1 MKYLKLNIQLLL
13 AFVIV
18 LGLFSCT
25 DEDAVDNGK
34 KEIKEG
40 LPTTVSLKLTS
51 ATPMVV
57 ETKTADDGGK
67 FGVINDLAILV
78 YKTETGELDKVT
90 CVSNVN
96 AKEWNGSFNAT
107 TGSRRVYVLANS
119 GLGEAGIKSDYSQE
133 SDLLTSG
140 LIDAGTTT
148 PVGNERM
155 LGFVH
160 TVNDFEKELS
170 SKENSETIDIP
181 ESNGSTPVVSLY
193 SRLYPPYSKITF
205 TVKNEVKTDMSEK
218 VQLNITNVYVRNLP
232 TKYSLLPEK
241 NILKTSGL
249 SGTDVFSEKVQQM
262 SKEEDVYEFYMY
274 ENLQGTIN
282 DGNKDPKL
290 KSPFQGYP
298 SNNSNPSEN
307 YESWNTK
314 WATKTPC
321 TYIEVEGTYAIWK
334 SDTQYGAG
342 KIHYRFFLGANT
354 VDNFDIKR
362 NTHYKVELAF
372 TGVAG
377 YDELSYEWRV
387 NAQLEDVTIIP
398 EGTLEIDGASDGY
411 FPFVVINGSN
421 TAMNLKPGI
430 NESTSEY
437 MLMYKTSDGW
447 KTSSSLNSEI
457 SRNSYTEYRIRCNNL
472 GVLGAYTYTGND
484 SYLLDGKTYTGS
496 YDKNLEDRDKVIQ
509 GRIYRLRDFKLKDT
523 SGSSLQDFVVKE
535 YPLLC
540 LYDLYDI
547 NTNGTVYAQRIN
559 RTNDNGSNLISLDEA
574 RGKYISAAYRYEG
587 GICGGTSNATGGGSL
602 MAFLPTKDELKR
614 MIELETGP
622 FQFKSNMP
630 YWTNEGAY
638 SWNGNSLEVR
648 QVSEAYVRCVYEVSG
663 GADPDRQ
670 WKGDK

>member
-160 TVNDFEKELS
+160 INNDFKNELLPAEE
-170 SKENSETIDIP
+170 SKKVTIP
-181 ESNGSTPVVSLY
+181 ESDDTTPVLY

-218 VQLNITNVYVRNLP
+218 VQLNITDVYVRNLP

-282 DGNKDPKL
+282 EGNSDPKL
-290 KSPFQGYP
+290 KSPFQGEYP

-314 WATKTPC
+314 WATQTPC

-387 NAQLEDVTIIP
+387 NAQLNDVTIVP
-398 EGTLEIDGASDGY
+398 EGILEIDGSPDFY
-411 FPFVVINGSN
+411 FPFYVINNTGSK
-421 TAMNLKPGI
+421 TTI
-430 NESTSEY
+430 DTDYDESN
-437 MLMYKTSDGW
+437 MMIRYKDGW
-447 KTSSSLNSEI
+447 GIWQQASDLGENVPTN
-457 SRNSYTEYRIRCNNL
+457 
-472 GVLGAYTYTGND
+472 GVLNCDIHSIDFGILGAPGHNDKQQAENIYTNEDTGEFYTSHGGDDEAYPDNITFRD
-484 SYLLDGKTYTGS
+484 EVGAGK
-496 YDKNLEDRDKVIQ
+496 
-509 GRIYRLRDFKLKDT
+509 IYRKRKFTVNSDKILT
-523 SGSSLQDFVVKE
+523 VKE

-540 LYDLYDI
+540 LYESTEI
-547 NTNGTVYAQRIN
+547 GSKMTNTVYAQRID
-559 RTNDNGSNLISLDEA
+559 RSDENGKKLFSESEA
-574 RGKYISAAYRYEG
+574 KSTCDGYSGKAYMNK
-587 GICGGTSNATGGGSL
+587 S
-602 MAFLPTKDELKR
+602 LPTTSDLLK
-614 MIELETGP
+614 MIEYEKYFVPKANSL
-622 FQFKSNMP
+622 
-630 YWTNEGAY
+630 YWTTDGLY
-638 SWNGNSLEVR
+638 SWTDSKELVR
-648 QVSEAYVRCVYEVSG
+648 SSENQGYVRCVY
-663 GADPDRQ
+663 
-670 WKGDK
+670 KH

>member
-1 MKYLKLNIQLLL
+1 MKYLRLNIQLLF
-13 AFVIV
+13 AFVLM

-40 LPTTVSLKLTS
+40 LPTTVTLKLTS

-57 ETKTADDGGK
+57 ETKTEDSNSK
-67 FGVINDLAILV
+67 FGMINDLAILV
-78 YKTETGELDKVT
+78 YKAETRELDKVT
-90 CVSNVN
+90 YVSGVN

-140 LIDAGTTT
+140 LIDAGATT
-148 PVGNERM
+148 PVGNEQM

-160 TVNDFEKELS
+160 TSDDFGKELS
-170 SKENSETIDIP
+170 SAENSTTIKIP
-181 ESNGSTPVVSLY
+181 ESNGSTSVVSLF

-232 TKYSLLPEK
+232 TKYSLLPIE
-241 NILKTSGL
+241 NILQTSGT
-249 SGTDVFSEKVQQM
+249 SGTDVYSEKVEKR
-262 SKEEDVYEFYMY
+262 SEGEDAYVFYMY

-282 DGNKDPKL
+282 EGNGDPKL
-290 KSPFQGYP
+290 KSPFKGEYP

-314 WATKTPC
+314 WATQTPC

-334 SDTQYGAG
+334 SNTQYGAG

-387 NAQLEDVTIIP
+387 NAQLNDVTIIP
-398 EGTLEIDGASDGY
+398 EGDLEIDGSPDYY
-411 FPFVVINGSN
+411 FPFVIINASDENFSMTVENRGS
-421 TAMNLKPGI
+421 AVMNL
-430 NESTSEY
+430 
-437 MLMYKTSDGW
+437 LF
-447 KTSSSLNSEI
+447 
-457 SRNSYTEYRIRCNNL
+457 
-472 GVLGAYTYTGND
+472 
-484 SYLLDGKTYTGS
+484 
-496 YDKNLEDRDKVIQ
+496 YDKNYNDWYDAGSDISNVPEHRSFLEYKIRANTMGIMGADGITFIDDDGNSYNGNYGYNDTQRDKVRDGSIYVQ
-509 GRIYRLRDFKLKDT
+509 RIYT
-523 SGSSLQDFVVKE
+523 VKVTPSFE
-535 YPLLC
+535 YTVKMYPLLC
-540 LYDLYDI
+540 LTSETSI
-547 NTNGTVYAQRIN
+547 IRKGAVYAQRFDRN
-559 RTNDNGSNLISLDEA
+559 EGLVNKSTMERLCDGQTNGAGVLQTLPPRVTDLESMI
-574 RGKYISAAYRYEG
+574 KYETFEPFRPKTEG
-587 GICGGTSNATGGGSL
+587 
-602 MAFLPTKDELKR
+602 
-614 MIELETGP
+614 
-622 FQFKSNMP
+622 P
-630 YWTNEGAY
+630 YWTE
-638 SWNGNSLEVR
+638 NGLYYWRSGKLEKAPENVTKG
-648 QVSEAYVRCVYEVSG
+648 YVRCTY
-663 GADPDRQ
+663 R
-670 WKGDK
+670 

>member
-1 MKYLKLNIQLLL
+1 MKYLRLNIQLLF
-13 AFVIV
+13 AFVLM

-25 DEDAVDNGK
+25 DEDAVGNGK

-40 LPTTVSLKLTS
+40 LPTTVTLKLTS

-160 TVNDFEKELS
+160 INNDFKNELLPAEESEKI
-170 SKENSETIDIP
+170 TIP
-181 ESNGSTPVVSLY
+181 ESDDTTPVLY

-218 VQLNITNVYVRNLP
+218 VQLNITDVYVRNLP

-282 DGNKDPKL
+282 EGNSDPKL
-290 KSPFQGYP
+290 KSPFQGEYP

-387 NAQLEDVTIIP
+387 NAQLNDAIIIP
-398 EGTLEIDGASDGY
+398 EGELVIDGACDAK
-411 FPFVVINGSN
+411 FPFYVINTTEGKLQFSLLENIDWSDLQFDYKDVKGYEQTGHSKPELSLLPKKEEQGLYEFKVYPTNIGVIGS
-421 TAMNLKPGI
+421 PGH
-430 NESTSEY
+430 
-437 MLMYKTSDGW
+437 
-447 KTSSSLNSEI
+447 SSLYGAADYDYYKYDGEGA
-457 SRNSYTEYRIRCNNL
+457 EVGNN
-472 GVLGAYTYTGND
+472 
-484 SYLLDGKTYTGS
+484 GKDNIKLNFS
-496 YDKNLEDRDKVIQ
+496 
-509 GRIYRLRDFKLKDT
+509 LRDDIAKGSIFRKRT
-523 SGSSLQDFVVKE
+523 VSVSGSADKTLIIRE
-535 YPLLC
+535 YPLLFLGDNESDC
-540 LYDLYDI
+540 DLNSANAI
-547 NTNGTVYAQRIN
+547 YAQRVDMEFASSQGEANNICSSN
-559 RTNDNGSNLISLDEA
+559 RTV
-574 RGKYISAAYRYEG
+574 
-587 GICGGTSNATGGGSL
+587 GTYL
-602 MAFLPTKDELKR
+602 HYQLPTSDNLQKIKMHEIKFPLK
-614 MIELETGP
+614 ENK
-622 FQFKSNMP
+622 Q
-630 YWTNEGAY
+630 YWTVDGLWSPNRMVD
-638 SWNGNSLEVR
+638 SSLGG
-648 QVSEAYVRCVYEVSG
+648 YVRCVY
-663 GADPDRQ
+663 R
-670 WKGDK
+670 K

>member
-160 TVNDFEKELS
+160 INNDFKNELLPAEE
-170 SKENSETIDIP
+170 SKKVTIP
-181 ESNGSTPVVSLY
+181 ESDDTTPVLY

-218 VQLNITNVYVRNLP
+218 VQLNITDVYVRNLP

-282 DGNKDPKL
+282 EGNSDPKL
-290 KSPFQGYP
+290 KSPFQGEYP

-314 WATKTPC
+314 WATQTPC

-387 NAQLEDVTIIP
+387 NAQLNDVTIVP
-398 EGTLEIDGASDGY
+398 EGILEIDGSPDFY
-411 FPFVVINGSN
+411 FPFYVINNTGSK
-421 TAMNLKPGI
+421 TTI
-430 NESTSEY
+430 DTDYDESN
-437 MLMYKTSDGW
+437 MMIRYKDGW
-447 KTSSSLNSEI
+447 GIWQQASDLGENVPTN
-457 SRNSYTEYRIRCNNL
+457 
-472 GVLGAYTYTGND
+472 GVLNCDIHSIDFGILGAPGHNDKQQAENIYTNEDTGEFYTSHGGDDEAYPDNITFRD
-484 SYLLDGKTYTGS
+484 EVGAGK
-496 YDKNLEDRDKVIQ
+496 
-509 GRIYRLRDFKLKDT
+509 IYRKRKFTVNSDKILT
-523 SGSSLQDFVVKE
+523 VKE

-540 LYDLYDI
+540 LYESTEI
-547 NTNGTVYAQRIN
+547 GSKKTNTVYAQRID
-559 RTNDNGSNLISLDEA
+559 RSDENGKKLFSKSEA
-574 RGKYISAAYRYEG
+574 KSTCDGYSGKAYMNK
-587 GICGGTSNATGGGSL
+587 S
-602 MAFLPTKDELKR
+602 LPTTSDLLK
-614 MIELETGP
+614 MIEYEKYFVPKANSL
-622 FQFKSNMP
+622 
-630 YWTNEGAY
+630 YWTTDGLY
-638 SWNGNSLEVR
+638 SWTDSKELVR
-648 QVSEAYVRCVYEVSG
+648 SSENQGYVRCVY
-663 GADPDRQ
+663 
-670 WKGDK
+670 KH